1 MSVRVGRFLPALLP
15 LALLTACGGGGGSS
29 SANVQVTIQAQ
40 FQKQL
45 LTPSG
50 FSGTATLPCRYCYAE
65 VYDAN
70 SGNLVASG
78 YLGST
83 GSGTASVP
91 QGLQVYAQIYAD
103 YQIPSAD
110 PASPFLHGLVLNA
123 PLYTTPYLSSSTF
136 QATPEWSV
144 SSNTITANQDG
155 TLTVTAL
162 NDSHHI
168 AGAFNIA
175 DQAVTFATSVRDMD
189 GTGTLRLPDLATYWT
204 TSTNPGDQGRS
215 YPAITMA
222 SASTILQAADGRA
235 IFSHQVEGLEG
246 GGANTE
252 TDEWDDGVLQETF
265 AHLLFADDSYKP
277 DGSSAL
283 SLLRRDNDNAAVNR
297 YGPSESTVGFVGGFC
312 DFLAGAALNQSQLL
326 DSYVDASGVQ
336 QVEDFDLSSHAMVS
350 AANKGEFTR
359 GSIAVSLWGIWKN
372 DLGGGQ
378 AGLHTL
384 WQAIT
389 SPTDLSDGTGEYNWA
404 TLGCYPSYLLGV
416 QSRVTAATWTTALNE
431 LALESIPAPTA
442 SYFNSNA
449 LWQTVSLPF
458 SGTGALQTYDPT
470 QARYYDW
477 DQSQAYRFT
486 QGASGTRTITMI
498 PTGGQDFYLEL
509 IGPGGL
515 VAGSWDSTL
524 AGQTRT
530 LTVPNLTPGVYA
542 VRVRASWKDTATG
555 TYGYTLNIN

>member
-1 MSVRVGRFLPALLP
+1 MSVPIGRFLPALLP
-15 LALLTACGGGGGSS
+15 LVLLTACGGSS
-29 SANVQVTIQAQ
+29 SSSSPEVQITLQAQ
-40 FQKQL
+40 FQKQI
-45 LTPSG
+45 LTPTG
-50 FSGTATLPCRYCYAE
+50 FNGTTTLPARYCYAE

-70 SGNLVASG
+70 SGNLLASG
-78 YLGST
+78 YLGSS
-83 GSGTASVP
+83 GSGTVSVP

-110 PASPFLHGLVLNA
+110 PTSPFLHGLVLNA
-123 PLYTTPYLSSSTF
+123 PLYTTPYLSSSTY

-144 SSNTITANQDG
+144 SSNTISANQDG

-162 NDSHHI
+162 NDSNHI

-175 DQAVTFATSVRDMD
+175 DQAVTFAAAIRDMD

-204 TSTNPGDQGRS
+204 TSTNPNDQTRT
-215 YPAITMA
+215 YPSVTLA
-222 SASTILQAADGRA
+222 SASTLLQAADGRA

-283 SLLRRDNDNAAVNR
+283 SLLRRDNDNVAVNR
-297 YGPSESTVGFVGGFC
+297 YGPSESTVAFVGGFC
-312 DFLAGAALNQSQLL
+312 DFLAGAALHQSQLL

-336 QVEDFDLSSHAMVS
+336 QVEDFDLSSHAMVPV
-350 AANKGEFTR
+350 ADKGEFTR
-359 GSIAVSLWGIWKN
+359 GSIAVSLWGIWQN
-372 DLGGGQ
+372 ALGGSQ
-378 AGLHTL
+378 SGLQTL

-389 SPTDLSDGTGEYNWA
+389 SPTAYADGTGEYNGA

-416 QSRVTAATWTTALNE
+416 QSRVTAATWTTTLNE
-431 LALESIPAPTA
+431 LSLESIQAPTTD
-442 SYFNSNA
+442 YFKSNA
-449 LWQTVSLPF
+449 LWQTVPVPF
-458 SGTGALQTYDPT
+458 SASGALQTYDPS
-470 QARYYDW
+470 QFRYYDR

-486 QGASGTRTITMI
+486 QAASGTRTLTMT

-509 IGPGGL
+509 IGPGGW
-515 VAGSWDSTL
+515 VAGSYDSALT
-524 AGQTRT
+524 GQPRT
-530 LTVPNLTPGVYA
+530 LTVPNLAPGVYA
-542 VRVRASWKDTATG
+542 VRVRAGATTATG
-555 TYGYTLNIN
+555 TYGYTLSIN